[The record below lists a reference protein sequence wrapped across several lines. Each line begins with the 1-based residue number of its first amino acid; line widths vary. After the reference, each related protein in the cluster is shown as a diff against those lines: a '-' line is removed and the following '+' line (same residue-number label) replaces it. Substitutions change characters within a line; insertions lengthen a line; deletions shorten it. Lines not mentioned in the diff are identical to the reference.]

1 MKSMS
6 LCYPCFLKQAYSTLA
21 YSRVDEQKR
30 IWVLRELA
38 SMLPDLDPKQ
48 SPAYNSS
55 LVLFRV
61 HDLSGGGDPYAE
73 ERKNSNQ
80 MALDM
85 LPGLRQKLDEAGDR
99 LDAAVRLSVVGNIID
114 LGIQHKASIAETMD
128 SALGEGFAVFE
139 MKEFRKALEASK
151 RILYILDNAGEI
163 VFDMLLIEQ
172 LRKTGQAV
180 LAAVRGSPI
189 LNDAVMDDAIQVG
202 LDKVCRVIDTGNEFL
217 GVIREKC
224 SSLFLKALDSADLVI
239 AKGQANYESLEGT
252 RPNIFFILKA
262 KCQATADHM
271 GVKEDDLVFK
281 RA

>member
-1 MKSMS
+1 MKSVS

-21 YSRVDEQKR
+21 YSGVDDQKR

-38 SMLPDLDPKQ
+38 NMLPDLDPKQ

-61 HDLSGGGDPYAE
+61 HDLSGHGDPYAD
-73 ERKNSNQ
+73 ERRNSNQ

-85 LPGLRQKLDEAGDR
+85 LPALRQKLAQASDR

-114 LGIQHKASIAETMD
+114 LGIQHQASIDETME
-128 SALGEGFAVFE
+128 SAMGEGFAVFD
-139 MKEFRKALEASK
+139 MDEFRKALEASK

-163 VFDMLLIEQ
+163 VFDMLLIEE
-172 LRKTGQAV
+172 LRKIGKTV
-180 LAAVRGSPI
+180 IAAVRGGPI

-224 SSLFLKALDSADLVI
+224 SGMFLKALDTADFVI
-239 AKGQANYESLEGT
+239 AKGQANYESMEGT

-271 GVKEDDLVFK
+271 GVKENDLVFK